1 MRASVVLHLG
11 EEQLMHAPVVGACG
25 QDEWFSGKSAVSG
38 LRVLIVDG
46 QPLVG
51 DAMAMRLGV
60 EQGIVVLATATNDSQ
75 GVLAAQVMRPDVVV
89 VGALPYGVAAA
100 EMTRMLREAL
110 PSVRVVVIGI
120 AEDPH
125 AVCDCLSE
133 GAHAW
138 LSQDTPTATL
148 VQAINEAML
157 DEIHLPPR
165 LVTPVIRELQA
176 RRSDCDENR
185 ERLAR
190 LSVRERILL
199 DCMVAGFDRN
209 AIARRLGVSHNTVR
223 THTQNCYAKLGVHSS
238 LEAVHVAFRC
248 GIRPPALGVGTS
260 PTVLD
265 GQVGYVKRRR
275 PGSSGMPM
283 RVIGTGF
290 RI

>member
-1 MRASVVLHLG
+1 LSKPAAVVNG
-11 EEQLMHAPVVGACG
+11 
-25 QDEWFSGKSAVSG
+25 WAVSG

-51 DAMAMRLGV
+51 EAMAMRLTV
-60 EQGIVVLATATNDSQ
+60 EQGILVLGTATDAAQAVLA
-75 GVLAAQVMRPDVVV
+75 VQVMRPDVVLVGVLPNGV
-89 VGALPYGVAAA
+89 VAS

-120 AEDPH
+120 DDDPR

-133 GAHAW
+133 GAHSW
-138 LSQDTPTATL
+138 LSLDTSTPTL

-165 LVTPVIRELQA
+165 LLTPVIRELQA
-176 RRSDCDENR
+176 RRSDRDENR
-185 ERLAR
+185 AR
-190 LSVRERILL
+190 LEKLSDRERIIL
-199 DCMVAGFDRN
+199 DCMVAGLDRD

-248 GIRPPALGVGTS
+248 GIRPLVLGAGVSRAAPAGES
-260 PTVLD
+260 A
-265 GQVGYVKRRR
+265 YVKRVRVA
-275 PGSSGMPM
+275 SSAMPM
-283 RVIGTGF
+283 RVVANAYKIE
-290 RI
+290 

>member
-1 MRASVVLHLG
+1 VVLHLWEG
-11 EEQLMHAPVVGACG
+11 NSCRRRLSTRAALVNGC
-25 QDEWFSGKSAVSG
+25 AVSG

-60 EQGIVVLATATNDSQ
+60 ELGILVLGTAADDAQ
-75 GVLAAQVMRPDVVV
+75 AVLAAKVLRPDVVL
-89 VGALPYGVAAA
+89 VGVLPNGVAAS

-110 PSVRVVVIGI
+110 PSVRVVVLGLDD
-120 AEDPH
+120 DPR

-133 GAHAW
+133 GAHSW
-138 LSQDTPTATL
+138 LSQDTSTPTL

-165 LVTPVIRELQA
+165 LITPVIRELQA
-176 RRSDCDENR
+176 RRSDHDER
-185 ERLAR
+185 RARLAR
-190 LSVRERILL
+190 LSDRERIIL
-199 DCMVAGFDRN
+199 DCMVAGLDRD

-248 GIRPPALGVGTS
+248 GIRPP
-260 PTVLD
+260 VLAAAVPGDRFD
-265 GQVGYVKRRR
+265 GATGYVKRVRMA
-275 PGSSGMPM
+275 SSSLPM
-283 RVIGTGF
+283 RLTRTSY
-290 RI
+290 RID